1 MRSIEQTTIRYYVAI
16 AFVVASFAGA
26 VAAAAVF
33 VMRTM
38 S

>member
-1 MRSIEQTTIRYYVAI
+1 MQTVETRYYLAV
-16 AFVVASFAGA
+16 AFVVASFVGA

-33 VMRTM
+33 VMRTL